1 MKLDYPIVKTH
12 GNIARTKEGET
23 LAFYTVPYFS
33 SSIIDFSGKVKIKK
47 SIATAIRKI
56 APNSYFEI
64 ALVPRDF
71 LLGEKMDAL
80 KETLYPEHRKAGEK
94 YLDERKRTLTHEMKI
109 PYEYEWLIAVFL
121 KEDESAE
128 SLKEFFLK
136 QAQKHMH
143 QLMSLFNRR
152 IKTPEG
158 WEKAWVNVELSLRQ
172 ALSSIKAVPLNADQ
186 VYYHQRLQFLPHITH
201 RFDEVLESR
210 SVSNI
215 TDTLIDQDGLGCMKF
230 ISQYGESYSTIIPI
244 GKTDKSLNNN
254 HLGELIQRFDFP
266 VGLKVK
272 GRFPVMKKTG
282 GYLSKMK
289 QAFTRSK
296 GIMTESARTGNVV
309 YDKIVMGRRALNKMA
324 KDVEAKEPLIEH
336 GLFLIV
342 SASTKPEWRAR
353 VNTVMNSLGS
363 IGEKQRAR
371 FDQPYLFQSLLY
383 GNKIS
388 LDTRFWYRLSNSK
401 GFSQYLM
408 FTTQKS
414 GSKTGF
420 PIGRLDS
427 NYHQWD
433 DLKTAIHASRN
444 LVLYSPMLANKEDIA
459 GKKTKNLLTEITGE
473 TGSGKTVLAQM
484 ILLQSILSTIKT
496 LYIDPKHT
504 LRKQWQKIL
513 KDKQWVAANSE
524 LADVIRSINFLTLS
538 VEDERNIG
546 ILDPIIF
553 LEAKEALNVAKM
565 MLFYLMDN
573 RWEEYQNTAVSKA
586 VKEIVKRR
594 AKGETL
600 GFMHVIDL
608 LKEHDDKNIRDVG
621 ESLYE
626 RIEGSILEL
635 AFSRGTTE
643 GISFDEHS
651 TILEIADLQL
661 PDADNDDLNEEERNS
676 VAVMMSLGVFCKRF
690 GEKNENEETIE
701 FLDEVWVLMKSK
713 EGRQVVKSMKRLGRS
728 QDNKLVLISQS
739 VNDTKDENDTT
750 GTGERFCFYESGE
763 EEDILR
769 ALKLEVNEVNVKWIS
784 NMNQGQCIYRDV
796 FGQLHRISIEVPPA
810 WLKLIAPKKESKQ
823 SQLEQKYKAI

>member
-1 MKLDYPIVKTH
+1 MKLDYPIVNTK
-12 GNIARTKEGET
+12 GNIARTKQGDT

-33 SSIIDFSGKVKIKK
+33 SSIIDFSGKATIKK
-47 SIATAIRKI
+47 AIATAIKKI
-56 APNSYFEI
+56 APNKYFEI
-64 ALVPRDF
+64 SLVPKDF
-71 LLGEKMDAL
+71 LLGEKMDAM

-94 YLDERKRTLTHEMKI
+94 YLDERTSSLTREMKI

-121 KEDESAE
+121 KADETAE
-128 SLKEFFLK
+128 TLKAYFSK
-136 QAQKHMH
+136 QAEKHMH

-158 WEKAWVNVELSLRQ
+158 WETPWLDIELSLRQ
-172 ALSSIKAVPLNADQ
+172 ALSSLKVVPLNADQ
-186 VYYHQRLQFLPHITH
+186 VYYYQRLQFLPHISH
-201 RFDEVLESR
+201 RYDEVLESR
-210 SVSNI
+210 SISNI
-215 TDTLIDQDGLGCMKF
+215 TDTLIEQDGLGCMKF
-230 ISQYGESYSTIIPI
+230 TSEYGQSYSSIIPI
-244 GKTDKSLNNN
+244 GKTDKALNNN

-272 GRFPVMKKTG
+272 GRFPVLKKTG
-282 GYLSKMK
+282 GYLSKMI

-296 GIMTESARTGNVV
+296 GIMSESARTGNVV
-309 YDKIVMGRRALNKMA
+309 YDKIIMGRRSLNQMA

-336 GLFLIV
+336 SLFLTV
-342 SASTKPEWRAR
+342 SASTKSEWRAR
-353 VNTVMNSLGS
+353 VSTVMNSLES

-371 FDQPYLFQSLLY
+371 FDQPYLFQALLY

-388 LDTRFWYRLSNSK
+388 LTTRFWYRLSNTR

-427 NYHQWD
+427 NYHSWE
-433 DLKTAIHASRN
+433 DLKTAISASRN
-444 LVLYSPMLANKEDIA
+444 LVLYAPMLANKEDIL
-459 GKKTKNLLTEITGE
+459 GKITKNLLTEITGE
-473 TGSGKTVLAQM
+473 TGSGKSVLAQM
-484 ILLQSILSTIKT
+484 ILLQSILTHIKT

-504 LRKQWQKIL
+504 LRKQWEEAL
-513 KDKQWVAANSE
+513 EDNQWVYEEPE
-524 LADVIRSINFLTLS
+524 LAEVVRSINFVTLS
-538 VEDERNIG
+538 SEDDKNIG
-546 ILDPIIF
+546 VLDPILF
-553 LEAKEALNVAKM
+553 LKPKEALKVAKM
-565 MLFYLMDN
+565 MLFYLMEN
-573 RWEEYQNTAVSKA
+573 RWKESQNTAVAKA
-586 VKEIVKRR
+586 VKEVVNRR
-594 AKGETL
+594 AAGETL
-600 GFMHVIDL
+600 GFMNVIDL
-608 LKEHDDKNIRDVG
+608 LRESENQDIRDVG

-635 AFSRGTTE
+635 AFSHGVTE

-690 GEKNENEETIE
+690 GDKNANEETIE
-701 FLDEVWVLMKSK
+701 FLDEVWVLLKSK

-739 VNDTKDENDTT
+739 VNDSKDEKDTT

-769 ALKLEVNEVNVKWIS
+769 ALKLDVNDINMKWIS
-784 NMNQGQCIYRDV
+784 NMNQGQCIYQDV
-796 FGQLHRISIEVPPA
+796 FGQLHRISIEVPPS
-810 WLKLIAPKKESKQ
+810 WLRLIAPKKESKQ